1 MANGKGLTRD
11 INVSYREPRTNIVDS
26 IFGTTRDRLERAQ
39 IDAQERIAEKQ
50 LEQKAKRDNYE
61 LYLRYE
67 KQFPYLSDKRE
78 LASVMEL
85 NEIVTAMDGKYDR
98 VTSNSE
104 KIILQD
110 MQTVDPTTSD
120 WREIVS
126 GWEKIKNNPDSF
138 YLETVDGV
146 ASEAM
151 KKFQNLEFINALNV
165 QKVAKESERQRLR
178 ESAGKA
184 AADIEAFDNAIL
196 RPSNGQPPEIGEDE
210 KKLLEQDLL
219 TYSARLLELESE
231 IKNLDNQ
238 VKNPLLAGLNI
249 VQQERNEK
257 EQTDNF
263 NQIMGVDGTETKFYE
278 EKVKP
283 IEMGLGPVVNSQ
295 VKDLSE
301 ELKTEDE
308 LIQEIVD
315 LEISGADIDEGI
327 EPFVSRTEEGNLK
340 LSIEGEVTLP
350 TAEQIVEP
358 FNQNR
363 INALTRTINSDSA
376 TEQMKDTARR
386 KLVRLQQ

>member
-50 LEQKAKRDNYE
+50 LEEKAKRDNYD

-178 ESAGKA
+178 ESAGNA

-238 VKNPLLAGLNI
+238 VKNPLSAGLNI
-249 VQQERNEK
+249 VQQERNQRKVKFEK
-257 EQTDNF
+257 E
-263 NQIMGVDGTETKFYE
+263 IGTNKMDSMMESDA
-278 EKVKP
+278 
-283 IEMGLGPVVNSQ
+283 GPVVNSQ

-386 KLVRLQQ
+386 KLVRLQQWYAR

>member
-1 MANGKGLTRD
+1 
-11 INVSYREPRTNIVDS
+11 
-26 IFGTTRDRLERAQ
+26 
-39 IDAQERIAEKQ
+39 
-50 LEQKAKRDNYE
+50 
-61 LYLRYE
+61 
-67 KQFPYLSDKRE
+67 
-78 LASVMEL
+78 
-85 NEIVTAMDGKYDR
+85 MDGKYDR

-110 MQTVDPTTSD
+110 MQTIDPTTSD

-146 ASEAM
+146 ATEAM

-178 ESAGKA
+178 ESAGNA

-219 TYSARLLELESE
+219 TYSERLLELESE

-238 VKNPLLAGLNI
+238 VKNPLSAGLNI
-249 VQQERNEK
+249 VQQERNQRKVKFEK
-257 EQTDNF
+257 E
-263 NQIMGVDGTETKFYE
+263 IGTNKMDSMMESDA
-278 EKVKP
+278 
-283 IEMGLGPVVNSQ
+283 GPVVNSQ

-315 LEISGADIDEGI
+315 LEIS
-327 EPFVSRTEEGNLK
+327 R
-340 LSIEGEVTLP
+340 
-350 TAEQIVEP
+350 
-358 FNQNR
+358 
-363 INALTRTINSDSA
+363 
-376 TEQMKDTARR
+376 
-386 KLVRLQQ
+386 

>member
-11 INVSYREPRTNIVDS
+11 INVSYKEPSTNIVDS

-39 IDAQERIAEKQ
+39 IEAQERIAEKQ

-61 LYLRYE
+61 LYLKYE

-85 NEIVTAMDGKYDR
+85 NEIVAAMDGKYDR

-110 MQTVDPTTSD
+110 MQTIDPTTSD

-146 ASEAM
+146 ATEAM

-178 ESAGKA
+178 ESAGNA

-196 RPSNGQPPEIGEDE
+196 RPSDGQPPEIGEDE

-219 TYSARLLELESE
+219 TYSERLLELESE

-238 VKNPLLAGLNI
+238 VKNPLSAGLNI
-249 VQQERNEK
+249 VQQERNQRKVKFEK
-257 EQTDNF
+257 E
-263 NQIMGVDGTETKFYE
+263 IGTNKMDSMMESDA
-278 EKVKP
+278 
-283 IEMGLGPVVNSQ
+283 GPVVNSQ

>member
-1 MANGKGLTRD
+1 
-11 INVSYREPRTNIVDS
+11 
-26 IFGTTRDRLERAQ
+26 
-39 IDAQERIAEKQ
+39 
-50 LEQKAKRDNYE
+50 
-61 LYLRYE
+61 
-67 KQFPYLSDKRE
+67 
-78 LASVMEL
+78 
-85 NEIVTAMDGKYDR
+85 MDGKYDR

-110 MQTVDPTTSD
+110 MQTIDPTTSD

-146 ASEAM
+146 ATEAM

-178 ESAGKA
+178 ESAGNA

-219 TYSARLLELESE
+219 TYSERLLELESE

-238 VKNPLLAGLNI
+238 VKNPLSAGLNI
-249 VQQERNEK
+249 VQQERNQRKVKFEK
-257 EQTDNF
+257 E
-263 NQIMGVDGTETKFYE
+263 IGTNKMDSMMESDA
-278 EKVKP
+278 
-283 IEMGLGPVVNSQ
+283 GPVVNSQ

>member
-50 LEQKAKRDNYE
+50 LEEKAKRDNYD

-178 ESAGKA
+178 ESAGNA

-238 VKNPLLAGLNI
+238 VKNPLSAGLNI
-249 VQQERNEK
+249 VQQERNQRKVKFEK
-257 EQTDNF
+257 E
-263 NQIMGVDGTETKFYE
+263 IGTNKMDSMMESDA
-278 EKVKP
+278 
-283 IEMGLGPVVNSQ
+283 GPVVNSQ